1 MLRKLAV
8 FAVVLAAG
16 TVVLARPG
24 DQKDVIKEPTKMAAK
39 ESSGPLN
46 FTVKSIDGKDVNLAD
61 YRGKVVLFVN
71 VASRCG
77 LTPQY
82 KGLQALYDKYKDD
95 GLVVIGFP
103 ANNFAG
109 QEPGTNEEIQQFCT
123 SKYNVTFP
131 MMSKISVA
139 GQDKHPLYKFLTEG
153 GAGQEFKNEV
163 EWNFAK
169 FLVDR
174 NGNVIARFSAKTK
187 PEEPQVGAAVEK
199 ALNAEVASR

>member
-8 FAVVLAAG
+8 FAVVVAAG

-39 ESSGPLN
+39 ESAGPLN

>member
-1 MLRKLAV
+1 MLRKLAA
-8 FAVVLAAG
+8 FAVAVATG
-16 TVVLARPG
+16 TVALARPG

-39 ESSGPLN
+39 ESASPLN

-61 YRGKVVLFVN
+61 YRGKVVLLVN
-71 VASRCG
+71 VASKCG

-82 KGLQALYDKYKDD
+82 KGLQALYDKYKDA

-103 ANNFAG
+103 ANNFG
-109 QEPGTNEEIQQFCT
+109 SQEPGTNEQIKEFCT

-131 MMSKISVA
+131 MMAKISVA

-153 GAGQEFKNEV
+153 GAGQEFKNDV

-174 NGNVIARFSAKTK
+174 NGNVMARFSAKSK
-187 PEEPQVGAAVEK
+187 PEDPQVTAAIEK
-199 ALNAEVASR
+199 ALAAEVAKR

>member
-8 FAVVLAAG
+8 FAVVVAAG
-16 TVVLARPG
+16 SVVLARPG

-39 ESSGPLN
+39 ESAGPLN

-187 PEEPQVGAAVEK
+187 PDEPQVGAAVEK

>member
-8 FAVVLAAG
+8 FAVVVAAG
-16 TVVLARPG
+16 SVVLARPG

-39 ESSGPLN
+39 ESAGPLN

-174 NGNVIARFSAKTK
+174 NGNVIARFSAKTR
-187 PEEPQVGAAVEK
+187 PDEPQVTGAVEK

>member
-16 TVVLARPG
+16 TPVLARPG

-39 ESSGPLN
+39 ESAGPLN

-187 PEEPQVGAAVEK
+187 PDEPQVAGAVEK

>member
-8 FAVVLAAG
+8 FAVVVAAG
-16 TVVLARPG
+16 SVVLARPG

-39 ESSGPLN
+39 ESAGPLN